1 MSQNSDHPAD
11 LAQSWVSNADAWTAA
26 VRGGDIESRR
36 RVTDRAIVEAV
47 LANQPGRVLDLG
59 CGEGWL
65 VRALAKH
72 GVEGVGIDGSA
83 NLIAAARSSGGGTF
97 HVCTYEE
104 LADKA
109 GDIGRGFDVI
119 SANFAILH
127 EEVSALLQTLRQLL
141 APRGKLVIQTLHP
154 WSAGGRYCDGWREE
168 DFGSFQGEWQP
179 MPWYFR
185 TLGSWLALLRECGY
199 SVTDLVE
206 PVHPDTQLPVSLL
219 IIAE

>member
-1 MSQNSDHPAD
+1 MSQNTDHPAD

-26 VRGGDIESRR
+26 VRGGGIESRR

-47 LANQPGRVLDLG
+47 LAQQPGRVLDLG

-72 GVEGVGIDGSA
+72 GVEGVGIDGSPM
-83 NLIAAARSSGGGTF
+83 LIEAARSSGGGTF

-109 GDIGRGFDVI
+109 DEIGCRFGVI

-127 EEVSALLQTLRQLL
+127 EEVSVLLQTLRQLL

-168 DFGSFQGEWQP
+168 DFRSFQGVWQP

-185 TLGSWLALLRECGY
+185 TLSSWLTLLRGCGY
-199 SVTDLVE
+199 SVIDLVE

-219 IIAE
+219 IIVE